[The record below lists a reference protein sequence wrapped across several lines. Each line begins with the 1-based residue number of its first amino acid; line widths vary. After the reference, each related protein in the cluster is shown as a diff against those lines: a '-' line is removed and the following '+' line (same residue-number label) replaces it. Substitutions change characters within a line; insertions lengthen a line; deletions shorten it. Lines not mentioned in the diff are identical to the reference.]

1 MRKII
6 SFGILIITAFFVE
19 NSFALSFTTSN
30 STFDNAPNG
39 YSWAGPYNR
48 KIQTNLDP
56 ATGTMVGSVYRK
68 IASTG
73 TGTIGGTTGAWG
85 TAFFGSSAVLYDES
99 IYQGG
104 TGDQVGNPGGRN
116 MYACEFIHGYYFA
129 LFSDLDTSSSY
140 EFSQPMFVVCD
151 ATNGWDDAVWSAPK
165 RIEAVNGTI
174 NTSAWYGCGDV
185 AYNPEDGY
193 YYWTTSWKK
202 TYNNGYGNSFFMI
215 VGRTNTPADPESW
228 EWTDY
233 NELYFDPAN
242 PDTEFSSVGYIK
254 PAYAKDIYGNGNG
267 FGIAVINYTD
277 KNFILNDSDGNPVD
291 VTYRPRLGYIYTTN
305 WGADWSTGEFKAN
318 WNTLRN
324 EGNNFMPANINEMF
338 DWYNTLAPNDSIG
351 TDING
356 NTVYSEYPLNFP
368 FFPSQI
374 DVTCTENN
382 FVHVIAKV
390 EASTTEYDNLI
401 RFDTNYEKVV
411 KAYYDIIGEITET
424 GVVWQNISFIGNNM
438 GIDDFHYEWYMG
450 AGSVGYAGNGVIYAT
465 WWDRPEIRWQD
476 NPYIHQQYLYIDDAF
491 FSYSADNGKTWSFD
505 KTVTFPNEYVPGEEY
520 ELRYVHNLTK
530 TAGLHEGGWSVSTHG
545 TNVAPGTNDGVL
557 TVYAACQY
565 YDETNPV
572 LDPPESFEDYQ
583 QFLKVWKI
591 TGTGTGIETE
601 QVSMIKDFTLE
612 QNYPNPF
619 NPSTEIRFALQN
631 DSKVKLSVYNTKG
644 ELVAN
649 LKNEKMLKGS
659 HSVNFDASAF
669 NSGVYFYKLEVNGFS
684 ETKKMVLTR

>member
-30 STFDNAPNG
+30 STFDNASNG
-39 YSWAGPYNR
+39 YSWTLPYNR
-48 KIQTNLDP
+48 KIQTNYDP

-68 IASTG
+68 IADTG
-73 TGTIGGTTGAWG
+73 LGTIGGMVG
-85 TAFFGSSAVLYDES
+85 TWSTSFYGSSAIIYDES
-99 IYQGG
+99 VYQGD
-104 TGDQVGNPGGRN
+104 TGDQIGNPGGRL
-116 MYACEFIHGYYFA
+116 MYACEFINGYFFV
-129 LFSDLDTSSSY
+129 LFNDVSTSNSAY
-140 EFSQPMFVVCD
+140 SQPMFTVCD
-151 ATNGWDDAVWSAPK
+151 ATYGWDDAVWSPPE
-165 RIEAVNGTI
+165 RIEPTNGAI
-174 NTSAWYGCGDV
+174 CTSAWYATGDV
-185 AYNPEDGY
+185 AYNPVDGY
-193 YYWTTSWKK
+193 YYWTTSWKE
-202 TYNNGYGNSFFMI
+202 TSSNGYGNTYFMM
-215 VGRTNTPADPESW
+215 VGRSNTPAIPDSW

-233 NELYFDPAN
+233 NELFFDPAN
-242 PDTEFSSVGYIK
+242 PDTEFSSVAYIK
-254 PAYAKDIYGNGNG
+254 IAYAKDIYGNGNG
-267 FGIAVINYTD
+267 YGIAVINYTD
-277 KNFILNDSDGNPVD
+277 KTFILNDSDGNPVD

-305 WGADWSTGEFKAN
+305 WGADWSTGDFKSN

-324 EGNNFMPANINEMF
+324 QGNNFMPARINDKF
-338 DWYNTLAPNDSIG
+338 DWYNTIAPMDSIG
-351 TDING
+351 VDIYG
-356 NTVYSEYPLNFP
+356 NTVYSEYPLNYP
-368 FFPSQI
+368 FLPTQL
-374 DVTCTENN
+374 DVVTTESNI
-382 FVHVIAKV
+382 VHVIAKI
-390 EASTTEYDNLI
+390 EASTTEYESGR
-401 RFDTNYEKVV
+401 RFQKNYVDVV
-411 KAYYDIIGEITET
+411 TGYYDIIGEITST
-424 GVVWQNISFIGNNM
+424 GVVWKDISFIGNYM
-438 GIDDFHYEWYMG
+438 GIDDYYYEWYMG
-450 AGSVGYAGNGVIYAT
+450 AGSVGYAGNGVIYTT
-465 WWDRPEIRWQD
+465 WWDRPETRWQS
-476 NPYIHQQYLYIDDAF
+476 NPYFYQQYFFIDDAF
-491 FSYSADNGKTWSFD
+491 FSYSSDNGKTWSYD

-530 TAGLHEGGWSVSTHG
+530 TAGLHEGGWSVSTRG

-565 YDETNPV
+565 YDEANPIV
-572 LDPPESFEDYQ
+572 DPPESFQDFQ

-659 HSVNFDASAF
+659 HSVNFDASGL
-669 NSGVYFYKLEVNGFS
+669 NSGIYFYKLEVNGFS